1 MPSASMLFKFN
12 LFADDTSIFLSDK
25 NLTNFENTVN
35 DELTKV
41 LDWLTANK
49 LTLNV
54 EKSNFLLI
62 SPPQKK
68 FLIKLV

>member
-12 LFADDTSIFLSDK
+12 LFADDTSIFFSDK

-62 SPPQKK
+62 SPTQKK